1 MARIREK
8 LRGLCILVVEDEHL
22 VARVLDELIKLYGGT
37 VAGPAASEDEALAI
51 LDRTAVDCAVLDV
64 NLQSGPCF
72 SLVEALM
79 RRGIP
84 VILAT
89 GCSASD
95 IPGAFRHLP
104 TLGKPTNLEELVER
118 VADCRRTVPNRLY
131 PTRSRISAGAGL

>member
-1 MARIREK
+1 MVRVREK

-22 VARVLDELIKLYGGT
+22 VARVLDDLIKLYGGT

-51 LDRTAVDCAVLDV
+51 LDRTAVDCAVLDL
-64 NLQSGPCF
+64 NLKGGPCF
-72 SLVEALM
+72 SLVETVM

-95 IPGAFRHLP
+95 IPGPFRQLP
-104 TLGKPTNLEELVER
+104 TLSKPTNLGELVER
-118 VADCRRTVPNRLY
+118 VADCRRTVPNGPYLAQGG
-131 PTRSRISAGAGL
+131 ISAASGL